1 MFTKNTVKIVFIA
14 IIALSLSGFTYAFAA
29 ANTVPETYAGDGQ
42 GIISGYVVSLIH
54 YTLDATDPS
63 KINTVD
69 FTLDHP
75 ATVVKVKLVDP
86 GTTYYG
92 CTITGGG
99 ISVSC
104 TIGGAVTVLAA
115 NQLRVIAGN

>member
-29 ANTVPETYAGDGQ
+29 ANTVPDTYAGDGQ
-42 GIISGYVVSLIH
+42 GTISGYVVSAIH

-69 FTLDHP
+69 FTLDHA
-75 ATVVKVKLVDP
+75 ATFVKVKLVAA

-92 CTITGGG
+92 CTITGGT
-99 ISVSC
+99 SVSC
-104 TIGGAVTVLAA
+104 TVGGAVTVLAA
-115 NQLRVIAGN
+115 DQLRVIASN

>member
-29 ANTVPETYAGDGQ
+29 ANTVPDTYAGDGQ
-42 GIISGYVVSLIH
+42 GTISGYAVSAIH

-69 FTLDHP
+69 FALDHA
-75 ATVVKVKLVDP
+75 ATLVKVKLVLA

-92 CTITGGG
+92 CTITGGT
-99 ISVSC
+99 SVSC
-104 TIGGAVTVLAA
+104 PIGGAVTVLDA
-115 NQLRVIAGN
+115 NQLRVIASN

>member
-29 ANTVPETYAGDGQ
+29 ANTVPDTYAGDGQ
-42 GIISGYVVSLIH
+42 GTISGYVVSAIH

-69 FTLDHP
+69 FTLDHA
-75 ATVVKVKLVDP
+75 ATLVKVKLVAA

-92 CTITGGG
+92 CTITGGT
-99 ISVSC
+99 SVSC
-104 TIGGAVTVLAA
+104 TVGGAVTVLAA
-115 NQLRVIAGN
+115 DQLRVIASN